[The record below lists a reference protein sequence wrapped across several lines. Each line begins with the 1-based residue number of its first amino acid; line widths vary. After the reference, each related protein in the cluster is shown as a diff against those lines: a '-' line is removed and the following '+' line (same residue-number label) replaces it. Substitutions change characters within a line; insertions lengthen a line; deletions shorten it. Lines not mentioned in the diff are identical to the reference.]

1 MNETTPH
8 AAHADEVREFCQIH
22 YIQPARAKVQ
32 TEVSIRAGDVH
43 RSLGFINSMPL
54 AFSAI
59 GASVFE
65 ERNNIRRVSIEGLM
79 NGANTIVTF
88 ELL

>member
-8 AAHADEVREFCQIH
+8 AAHADETREVCHTH
-22 YIQPARAKVQ
+22 YIPPARAKGQ

-43 RSLGFINSMPL
+43 RSLGFINSLPL
-54 AFSAI
+54 VFSAI

-65 ERNNIRRVSIEGLM
+65 EQNNIRRVSMEGPV